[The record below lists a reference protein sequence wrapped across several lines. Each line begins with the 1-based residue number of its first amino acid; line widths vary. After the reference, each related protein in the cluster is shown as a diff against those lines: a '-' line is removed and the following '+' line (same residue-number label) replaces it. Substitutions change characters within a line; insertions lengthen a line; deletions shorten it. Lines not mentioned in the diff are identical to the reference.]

1 MRKRIKKYFL
11 TLFGLMCVAL
21 GLIGAVLPIL
31 PTTPFLILALACFA
45 KSSPR
50 FHQQLLNNR
59 WFGADLQQ
67 WGQSRTITRRS
78 KVKAML
84 LIVLTFAV
92 SIGVLH
98 GRLPLQLGL
107 LTLGC
112 ILLIFMWR
120 LKEARTIAVRMDD

>member
-21 GLIGAVLPIL
+21 GIIGAVLPIL

-67 WGQSRTITRRS
+67 W
-78 KVKAML
+78 
-84 LIVLTFAV
+84 
-92 SIGVLH
+92 
-98 GRLPLQLGL
+98 
-107 LTLGC
+107 
-112 ILLIFMWR
+112 
-120 LKEARTIAVRMDD
+120 E

>member
-21 GLIGAVLPIL
+21 GIVGAALPIL

-50 FHQQLLNNR
+50 FHRKLLNNR

-67 WGQSRTITRRS
+67 WEQSRTISRRS

-98 GRLPLQLGL
+98 SRLSLQLGL

-112 ILLIFMWR
+112 ILLIFIWR
-120 LKEARTIAVRMDD
+120 LKETRAIAVRVDD